1 MVILRSRFALS
12 HYHLQAPRNATTA
25 TSKMN
30 QSPSSSLPD
39 ILARRLIQEQEL
51 QIVIVNELMRRK
63 LLERSS
69 TDSHKFVLDRRHNAP
84 SKLSENIALGN
95 SNSVFTGIIGKGVH
109 PVDYMRGSMALS
121 KVKTSAVKR
130 VQQNIKLS
138 THDKQRRDRLQDM
151 LLAEESVS
159 SPSVSCDKKTISP
172 RKERENHNTVTAPRR
187 HVVKLNLGTLIAS
200 PATEYQGSVSHRGSF
215 TERHSD
221 NSSRY
226 EIAFTSARFA
236 KIEHASATLDVK
248 TSSFPSKSELD
259 VKASQPL
266 EISLLMDSTTRGV
279 SSQLHSVNSSL
290 GREHY
295 DIGSFKRDSRRSKA
309 VFSEI
314 PRILGSSA
322 APGFIRKVHSL
333 RSILAHPVSCHLPT
347 TLDHSRTHS
356 FSHNQF
362 ADYQSESHRDIQDLN
377 VLIKKYDSNILKSTV
392 QTSND

>member
-1 MVILRSRFALS
+1 
-12 HYHLQAPRNATTA
+12 
-25 TSKMN
+25 
-30 QSPSSSLPD
+30 
-39 ILARRLIQEQEL
+39 
-51 QIVIVNELMRRK
+51 
-63 LLERSS
+63 
-69 TDSHKFVLDRRHNAP
+69 
-84 SKLSENIALGN
+84 
-95 SNSVFTGIIGKGVH
+95 
-109 PVDYMRGSMALS
+109 
-121 KVKTSAVKR
+121 
-130 VQQNIKLS
+130 
-138 THDKQRRDRLQDM
+138 M

-200 PATEYQGSVSHRGSF
+200 PVSEHHGSMSHRGSF
-215 TERHSD
+215 TERHND

-266 EISLLMDSTTRGV
+266 EISLLMDSTTRV
-279 SSQLHSVNSSL
+279 VDSQLQSVNSSL
-290 GREHY
+290 GRENN
-295 DIGSFKRDSRRSKA
+295 DIGSFKRESRRSKA

-333 RSILAHPVSCHLPT
+333 RSILAYPVSCHLPT
-347 TLDHSRTHS
+347 TPDHSRTHS

-362 ADYQSESHRDIQDLN
+362 SDYQSESHRDIQDLN
-377 VLIKKYDSNILKSTV
+377 I
-392 QTSND
+392 